1 MFNKNLIIFNTNKL
15 TLNKYNLQ
23 DKNIINNREKNTY
36 YDKIIQIKFE
46 NNNIIKDNYFLNNNL
61 KK

>member
-1 MFNKNLIIFNTNKL
+1 MFNKNLIIFNPTNL
-15 TLNKYNLQ
+15 TLNKENLQ

-36 YDKIIQIKFE
+36 YDKINQIKFE
-46 NNNIIKDNYFLNNNL
+46 NNKITKDTYFLNNNI